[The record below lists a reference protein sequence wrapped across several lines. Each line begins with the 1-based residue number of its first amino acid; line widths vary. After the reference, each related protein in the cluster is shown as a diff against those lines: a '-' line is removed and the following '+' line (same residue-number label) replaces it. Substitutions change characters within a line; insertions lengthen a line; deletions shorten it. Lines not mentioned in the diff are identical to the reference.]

1 MGKKTNWQKL
11 QAKKPRD
18 TIKYRDVYEDQQLDR
33 SEIEGLQTMT
43 SRLVFTLIFTVI
55 VFFVA
60 YFATSFIMFS
70 MGKFSGTTSSSEA
83 GPQSGYQISDKY
95 DYWND
100 DQYFA
105 EDQLSDVISMCH
117 DNYQNGNVK
126 EDSTGYELSGLVDS
140 NPFYGYENMS
150 ADELAA
156 EYFTYISV
164 DENGNTV
171 STQTIVYKDDVNPF
185 AGYAELS
192 SVTQGETYCN
202 KTSTGSYILKDEYN
216 YWDDYNE
223 YQAWQLSDV
232 LGTCYA
238 RYRVGDFTIEDE
250 SSSEEVTEEST
261 YYNPFAGYTEMK
273 DTEMVAEFC
282 NKNADGK
289 YTFKDEYNFW
299 DDTNTYFAHQI
310 RDKLDEYSARY
321 DAEYN
326 GIEDTSQGGGDE
338 GTGESGY
345 TTPTMAETGFYEYCR
360 PNFWNIGIALVCA
373 LLFFA
378 IVYSFMKKNLDAQN
392 MLNDTT
398 DINQY
403 KNDQH
408 IALPEEIQRKFDWF
422 PDAGAH
428 CNVQVSSMISHV
440 MLTNKGVNPVEFT
453 VRHKEDV
460 LDEDGEVDIYE
471 GEPMLDENDNIVKE
485 TVPMFDKDFAEDIF
499 ETSGVLEKE
508 IRKYYDP
515 NKIPY
520 NADGRDRT
528 KQGGK
533 WATVAELINNTWHIP
548 DYEPQRPA
556 GAYIVDTEPVN
567 TMV

>member
-1 MGKKTNWQKL
+1 MARKKTNWQKL
-11 QAKKPRD
+11 QAKEPRD
-18 TIKYRDVYEDQQLDR
+18 TLKYRDVYEDQQLDR

-43 SRLVFTLIFTVI
+43 SRLVFTLVFTVI
-55 VFFVA
+55 VFLVA
-60 YFATSFIMFS
+60 YFTTSFIMFS
-70 MGKFSGTTSSSEA
+70 IGKFKGTTSSGESGA
-83 GPQSGYQISDKY
+83 QTGYQISDKY

-100 DQYFA
+100 NQYFA
-105 EDQLSDVISMCH
+105 EDQLSDVIGMCY

-126 EDSTGYELSGLVDS
+126 EDSTGYEILGLIDS
-140 NPFYGYENMS
+140 NPFYGYEDMS
-150 ADELAA
+150 TEELAA
-156 EYFTYISV
+156 AYFTYYSV
-164 DENGNTV
+164 DANGNATT
-171 STQTIVYKDDVNPF
+171 SQSIIYKDDVNPF

-192 SVTQGETYCN
+192 SVAQAEKYCN

-216 YWDDYNE
+216 YWNDYSE

-232 LGTCYA
+232 LGTCYS
-238 RYRVGDFTIEDE
+238 RYRVGDFTIEE
-250 SSSEEVTEEST
+250 EVSSEEVTEESN
-261 YYNPFAGYTEMK
+261 YYNPFEGYTEMK
-273 DTEMVAEFC
+273 DTEMVAKFC
-282 NKNADGK
+282 NKNADGQ

-299 DDTNTYFAHQI
+299 DDTNAYFAHQI

-326 GIEDTSQGGGDE
+326 GIEETSQSGDSSTS
-338 GTGESGY
+338 GGY
-345 TTPTMAETGFYEYCR
+345 TTTTLEQTGFFEYCK
-360 PNFWNIGIALVCA
+360 PGFWNLFIAFVCA
-373 LLFFA
+373 FIFFA
-378 IVYSFMKKNLDAQN
+378 IVYTIMKKNLDAQN

-428 CNVQVSSMISHV
+428 CNVQVSSMVSHM
-440 MLTNKGVNPVEFT
+440 MLTNKGINPVEFT

-471 GEPMLDENDNIVKE
+471 GEPVLDENDNIVKE
-485 TVPMFDKDFAEDIF
+485 TVPMFDKEFAEDIF
-499 ETSGVLEKE
+499 ETSGVLEKS

-520 NADGRDRT
+520 NPDGRDRT
-528 KQGGK
+528 KLGGK
-533 WATVAELINNTWHIP
+533 WNTVADLINNTWHIP